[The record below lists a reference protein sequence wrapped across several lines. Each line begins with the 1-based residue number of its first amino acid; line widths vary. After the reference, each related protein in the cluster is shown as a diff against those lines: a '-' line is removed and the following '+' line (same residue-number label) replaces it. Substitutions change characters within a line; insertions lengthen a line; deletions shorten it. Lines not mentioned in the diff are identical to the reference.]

1 MDLLLTYLAL
11 DSQQSIN
18 QMKEEVVGAVAKTLP
33 AVERHV
39 RIKGGVFQNHLKD
52 DKEYRLD
59 NSQKVQVPYQVVGRI
74 GDHSMIFLLA
84 TYCVRD
90 RPIFRVEAFLDL
102 RPKISQSRERTK
114 IKLKNSEFETMMGD
128 RWA

>member
-39 RIKGGVFQNHLKD
+39 RIKGGVLQNHLKD

-59 NSQKVQVPYQVVGRI
+59 NSQKVQKVIRWHQ
-74 GDHSMIFLLA
+74 LLQLLLGESFVWIVKSNLHFFYA
-84 TYCVRD
+84 IYLLCIY
-90 RPIFRVEAFLDL
+90 PLG
-102 RPKISQSRERTK
+102 KISRYESAKPST
-114 IKLKNSEFETMMGD
+114 F
-128 RWA
+128 